1 VLQVHEDRL
10 ELNGVKISK
19 PFVEKPVSAE
29 DHNINIYYA
38 DADGGGSK
46 RLFQKEKKQSSAF
59 HLNESAKRTD
69 GAFIYKQFL
78 PTEGTDLKVCREGVR
93 GEHWGRGRSTAVGI

>member
-1 VLQVHEDRL
+1 VQVHEDHL

-46 RLFQKEKKQSSAF
+46 RLFRKEKNQSSAF
-59 HLNESAKRTD
+59 YPNESAIRTD
-69 GAFIYKQFL
+69 GAFIYEQFL
-78 PTEGTDLKVCREGVR
+78 PTEGTDLKVCRE
-93 GEHWGRGRSTAVGI
+93 SAKT